1 MPSGKKIANAQIA
14 NRQNMEIANARMSLN
29 ANAGNLGKQT
39 KQPQRNAKAMAR
51 PSTFF
56 ILLCRT

>member
-1 MPSGKKIANAQIA
+1 
-14 NRQNMEIANARMSLN
+14 MEIANARMSLN